1 VHFIGLVKTATK
13 KFPKEI
19 FETWEST
26 KPTKGESIFL
36 TAKVNI
42 DGQDHTLLATD
53 WMTKVGKRIIST
65 CSNGRTSQ
73 YEHIVERS
81 RVIEVEGTLQAE
93 SYSKHTQQSEVVE
106 ELFRCFSVI
115 DVHDHYRQGTLALER
130 HWKTHNWWHR
140 LFCTVAGVVYTDCFF
155 AYRHDFLSSGA
166 DTNAMMEYEEFLGTL
181 ASSMIFNELDMFHK
195 DYLLRNIKRKHE
207 DRSEMLLEEEHP
219 LKSLSDTPYYQS
231 KKASSPNHQFDCR
244 RKCKVCHEKTSFYCV
259 TCTVAENFFPICGNT
274 RGKKSECYIT
284 HRLQIETST

>member
-1 VHFIGLVKTATK
+1 
-13 KFPKEI
+13 
-19 FETWEST
+19 
-26 KPTKGESIFL
+26 
-36 TAKVNI
+36 
-42 DGQDHTLLATD
+42 
-53 WMTKVGKRIIST
+53 MTKVGKRIIST

-93 SYSKHTQQSEVVE
+93 SYSKHTQQREVVE

-181 ASSMIFNELDMFHK
+181 ASSMIFNGLDMFLK
-195 DYLLRNIKRKHE
+195 DCLLRNIKRKHE
-207 DRSEMLLEEEHP
+207 DRIEMV
-219 LKSLSDTPYYQS
+219 KYY
-231 KKASSPNHQFDCR
+231 P
-244 RKCKVCHEKTSFYCV
+244 
-259 TCTVAENFFPICGNT
+259 
-274 RGKKSECYIT
+274 
-284 HRLQIETST
+284 